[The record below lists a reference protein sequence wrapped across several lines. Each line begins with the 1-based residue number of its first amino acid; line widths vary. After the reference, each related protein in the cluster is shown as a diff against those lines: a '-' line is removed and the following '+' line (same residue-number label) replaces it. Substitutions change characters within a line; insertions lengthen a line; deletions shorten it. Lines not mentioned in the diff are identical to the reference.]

1 MFFDTKLS
9 ENRPVLYLSKPDRT
23 TVARLSEARQETES
37 FNGGQLSELSFVLPL
52 KYQTL
57 EENKKNLHA
66 EMIRDRM
73 FVRLDDKEKGK
84 KRFYVIAGMSFD
96 TDNLTVTV
104 QCKSLAYTLSDIPI
118 KGFTTI
124 DNVHPDGL
132 DYSSWTPSEIIRA
145 TVDRDEDTPWSLGDV
160 DVDLD
165 LKRREF
171 TFDGSLGEL
180 VNSVAEKFGAVVEYD
195 DNNYKINLRDPEKVG
210 RNRGLKMSERNYLKS
225 LTKDT
230 NADSMVTQLALYG
243 KDGLTIHDIS
253 PTGSPYIEDFS
264 HFLHPYEEDAQGNI
278 IKSSY
283 FMSDSLAKAMVTYN
297 RKIESLSPAFDSYV
311 EQLNDLMQDVLTNE
325 NLKADLEIQ
334 LTQVQEQIDIH
345 LALNEGKSNPVFET
359 NKSQILTSISALET
373 VISGL
378 KADISA
384 LAGVNYYDSGFVPTG
399 SEGGQIGLLKE
410 QMLVRNNFT
419 PSQIA
424 ERSHFIIRKEWTNDS
439 IIDSKDLLEEGK
451 KQLKEMI
458 KPNISMT
465 LGLLNFL
472 SIIDAPKSVSEFHM
486 FDTIRIEEAWNK
498 QTSEV
503 KIVGFSINYDT
514 KDLNVT
520 VANVKDNNDGTNKFL
535 QMLYQSSFA
544 ATVVNENKY
553 KWDLS
558 KENNGQIN
566 ALINQNFDA
575 IKKKVTGG
583 VAGLTEFSARG
594 VISRDYEDSRKYLVL
609 QNGVLATTKD
619 GGVTWGHA
627 ITPDGIVGERIFG
640 KILAGVNLTIED
652 ADGMFRIL
660 GNKGIIS
667 NRADQEVA
675 RLGLLSENGQPE
687 RFGFVVDNRKNQIG
701 IEDKDGFFISRY
713 QNNTLEKLLWTDA
726 NGNLNAQRITA
737 TDMAIVNGDMRSATV
752 KDDQGNVIVR
762 FGNTGMQI
770 NNGALTITGGLSDSN
785 IASSSIWNA
794 KETPGGAQAKVDAAK
809 IELNQTISNVSSN
822 LGNLETTITT
832 TFKDDLIS
840 NAEALSIKSNI
851 DILNSDKE
859 SMNVQY
865 TKVYNDALLTD
876 TPKTNL
882 ASAKTAF
889 DTSHTN
895 LVNTIN
901 TATTDNAITVA
912 ERTDVSAKFTDYRAK
927 LSTYQQ
933 RLDEAWTAVYNKFSE
948 DKANQAKTDAI
959 ASVKTSLRVAADL
972 PTSIS
977 MGSFGIRATTS
988 DAEKYAQ
995 LDYRG
1000 LYVKNGAIEIDGG
1013 VNGVRLNATEGL
1025 VSESG
1030 TAKVSLSAQ
1039 TGIKITKKSNNE
1051 DVFFV
1056 DANGDLNVRNIKI
1069 LSGSITW
1076 SNVNNQPVESQ
1087 SFTWE
1092 SLQGKPTYLGS
1103 DRIWSPLIVGG
1114 TIEGNTIN
1122 GSTITSGTSSNRI
1135 QMSAG
1140 ELYTYYQSGSQSSI
1154 TRLSDGRLN
1163 FSNTANS
1170 NTRTGYI
1177 QLNPFSGT
1185 SSNYTSEFEINTNC
1199 AILSIVAP
1207 AINLYPSSS
1216 SQAMVR
1222 GNTIATETWTLNN
1235 FSPSNHTHSG
1245 YASSFHTHS
1254 EYASLGGS
1262 GVWFNTLGVGGSYQ
1276 NTINPSNTILNS
1288 NNIAVPGSV
1297 YARGVALTSSV
1308 IYKTNIKPLADGA
1321 LSLIKNVN
1329 IYEYHYQGDVDN
1341 LNFENKQIG
1350 VLAEAVPSILRGGE
1364 NKAVNAYAM
1373 TSVLWKAVQEQQAII
1388 ESLEARI
1395 LDLEEIQ

>member
-124 DNVHPDGL
+124 DNAHPDGL

-520 VANVKDNNDGTNKFL
+520 VANEHL
-535 QMLYQSSFA
+535 
-544 ATVVNENKY
+544 
-553 KWDLS
+553 
-558 KENNGQIN
+558 
-566 ALINQNFDA
+566 
-575 IKKKVTGG
+575 
-583 VAGLTEFSARG
+583 
-594 VISRDYEDSRKYLVL
+594 
-609 QNGVLATTKD
+609 
-619 GGVTWGHA
+619 
-627 ITPDGIVGERIFG
+627 
-640 KILAGVNLTIED
+640 
-652 ADGMFRIL
+652 
-660 GNKGIIS
+660 
-667 NRADQEVA
+667 
-675 RLGLLSENGQPE
+675 
-687 RFGFVVDNRKNQIG
+687 
-701 IEDKDGFFISRY
+701 FF
-713 QNNTLEKLLWTDA
+713 Q
-726 NGNLNAQRITA
+726 
-737 TDMAIVNGDMRSATV
+737 
-752 KDDQGNVIVR
+752 
-762 FGNTGMQI
+762 
-770 NNGALTITGGLSDSN
+770 
-785 IASSSIWNA
+785 
-794 KETPGGAQAKVDAAK
+794 
-809 IELNQTISNVSSN
+809 
-822 LGNLETTITT
+822 
-832 TFKDDLIS
+832 
-840 NAEALSIKSNI
+840 
-851 DILNSDKE
+851 
-859 SMNVQY
+859 
-865 TKVYNDALLTD
+865 
-876 TPKTNL
+876 
-882 ASAKTAF
+882 
-889 DTSHTN
+889 
-895 LVNTIN
+895 
-901 TATTDNAITVA
+901 
-912 ERTDVSAKFTDYRAK
+912 
-927 LSTYQQ
+927 
-933 RLDEAWTAVYNKFSE
+933 
-948 DKANQAKTDAI
+948 
-959 ASVKTSLRVAADL
+959 
-972 PTSIS
+972 
-977 MGSFGIRATTS
+977 
-988 DAEKYAQ
+988 
-995 LDYRG
+995 
-1000 LYVKNGAIEIDGG
+1000 
-1013 VNGVRLNATEGL
+1013 
-1025 VSESG
+1025 
-1030 TAKVSLSAQ
+1030 
-1039 TGIKITKKSNNE
+1039 
-1051 DVFFV
+1051 
-1056 DANGDLNVRNIKI
+1056 
-1069 LSGSITW
+1069 
-1076 SNVNNQPVESQ
+1076 
-1087 SFTWE
+1087 
-1092 SLQGKPTYLGS
+1092 
-1103 DRIWSPLIVGG
+1103 
-1114 TIEGNTIN
+1114 
-1122 GSTITSGTSSNRI
+1122 
-1135 QMSAG
+1135 
-1140 ELYTYYQSGSQSSI
+1140 
-1154 TRLSDGRLN
+1154 
-1163 FSNTANS
+1163 
-1170 NTRTGYI
+1170 
-1177 QLNPFSGT
+1177 
-1185 SSNYTSEFEINTNC
+1185 
-1199 AILSIVAP
+1199 
-1207 AINLYPSSS
+1207 
-1216 SQAMVR
+1216 
-1222 GNTIATETWTLNN
+1222 
-1235 FSPSNHTHSG
+1235 
-1245 YASSFHTHS
+1245 
-1254 EYASLGGS
+1254 
-1262 GVWFNTLGVGGSYQ
+1262 
-1276 NTINPSNTILNS
+1276 
-1288 NNIAVPGSV
+1288 
-1297 YARGVALTSSV
+1297 
-1308 IYKTNIKPLADGA
+1308 
-1321 LSLIKNVN
+1321 
-1329 IYEYHYQGDVDN
+1329 
-1341 LNFENKQIG
+1341 
-1350 VLAEAVPSILRGGE
+1350 
-1364 NKAVNAYAM
+1364 
-1373 TSVLWKAVQEQQAII
+1373 
-1388 ESLEARI
+1388 
-1395 LDLEEIQ
+1395 